1 MADEYGR
8 IASGVKRRN
17 YVSRYRE
24 EMAAET
30 RRRIVAAAIELF
42 SERGCAATSIEDI
55 AASAGVSG
63 PTVFA
68 AVGNKRELMKQARD
82 VALVGDDKPV
92 PMPQRPWVAALRA
105 EAAPDAALR
114 IYAAAMRGIFHRA
127 ARLEL
132 ALAAAEADPELAG
145 LAETAREQRAFGC
158 RLIAKELASK
168 SKLRARAHKG
178 ECSRRPV
185 RHGEPRGVPVAR
197 PLPRMA
203 GVSLRA
209 LAGADSH
216 GAVVPRRLTP
226 SDVVAAARAP
236 TR

>member
-17 YVSRYRE
+17 YLSRYRE

-114 IYAAAMRGIFHRA
+114 IYAAAMRRIFHRA

-168 SKLRARAHKG
+168 SKLRHGHTKSSTADILFVMASPEVYRLLVLYRG
-178 ECSRRPV
+178 WPESRYE
-185 RHGEPRGVPVAR
+185 HWLAQT
-197 PLPRMA
+197 LMA
-203 GVSLRA
+203 QLFH
-209 LAGADSH
+209 D
-216 GAVVPRRLTP
+216 
-226 SDVVAAARAP
+226 D
-236 TR
+236 

>member
-1 MADEYGR
+1 MGIDIDGGGLEA
-8 IASGVKRRN
+8 AVRRG
-17 YVSRYRE
+17 YRV

-42 SERGCAATSIEDI
+42 SERGFAATSMEDI
-55 AASAGVSG
+55 AASAAVSR

-82 VALVGDDKPV
+82 VALVGDDKRV

-132 ALAAAEADPELAG
+132 ALAATAEADPELAG
-145 LAETAREQRAFGC
+145 LAETAREQRAIGC

-168 SKLRARAHKG
+168 SKLRHGHTKSSTADILFVMASPEVYRLLVLYRG
-178 ECSRRPV
+178 WPESRYERWLAQTLMAQLF
-185 RHGEPRGVPVAR
+185 HG
-197 PLPRMA
+197 
-203 GVSLRA
+203 
-209 LAGADSH
+209 D
-216 GAVVPRRLTP
+216 
-226 SDVVAAARAP
+226 
-236 TR
+236 